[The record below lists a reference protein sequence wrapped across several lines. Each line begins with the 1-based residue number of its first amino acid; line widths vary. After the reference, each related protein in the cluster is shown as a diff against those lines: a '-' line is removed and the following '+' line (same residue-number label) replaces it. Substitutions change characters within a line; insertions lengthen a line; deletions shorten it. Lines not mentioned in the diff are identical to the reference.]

1 MKNRT
6 DMRRGYRKTS
16 LENFIPVQQRE
27 RDDVVGVPWEDRDI
41 SPWMSWLV
49 KEENGPDGSEI
60 TRATM
65 TLMFLVGETG
75 GCF

>member
-1 MKNRT
+1 VKNRT
-6 DMRRGYRKTS
+6 DMRRGYRKTN
-16 LENFIPVQQRE
+16 LENFTPVQKRE

-49 KEENGPDGSEI
+49 KEENAPDGSEI
-60 TRATM
+60 TRAPM
-65 TLMFLVGETG
+65 TLMFLVVEIR

>member
-1 MKNRT
+1 
-6 DMRRGYRKTS
+6 MRRGYRKTN
-16 LENFIPVQQRE
+16 LENFTPVQERE
-27 RDDVVGVPWEDRDI
+27 RADVVGVHWEDRDV

-60 TRATM
+60 TRPTM
-65 TLMFLVGETG
+65 SVMFLTGETR

>member
-6 DMRRGYRKTS
+6 DMRRGYRKTN
-16 LENFIPVQQRE
+16 LENFTPVQERE
-27 RDDVVGVPWEDRDI
+27 RGDVVGVAWEDRDI

-60 TRATM
+60 TRTTM
-65 TLMFLVGETG
+65 TLMFLVGKT
-75 GCF
+75 